1 MVRTVIPALGVLWA
15 VLVVLSGQSRLVA
28 GQQADKQ
35 PGKRLFEQE
44 TFGGNGRTCL
54 TCHSRDTGTVSPEDA
69 QRRFAENPSDPLFL
83 HDGSDDGLGN
93 GVSRML
99 SDATILMKI
108 PLPSNV
114 RLADDPTATT
124 VTLRR
129 GIPTTI
135 NTPALDPV
143 LMLDGRAPDLLVQA
157 ANAIADHTQTTL
169 APSASDLQHIADFQR
184 TNAFFGSLAL
194 RRFFTDGEIAAPQ
207 LPEGRTASE
216 KRGRLFFEDVP
227 HGPGEKQ
234 GICAECHTG
243 PMLNEISQFLPVPVP
258 PGTRFMSVLV
268 SEFNAAN
275 SPIRDFIVSR
285 PDGTTFAVSSPD
297 PGRALITGDFDPL
310 TSFDLNAFKTPI
322 LWGVRHTAPYFHDN
336 SAKTLAD
343 VAAHYAQFF
352 ALVTGGELILT
363 PQDQADMVAFMKL
376 LK

>member
-99 SDATILMKI
+99 SDATILMEI
-108 PLPSNV
+108 PLPPNV
-114 RLADDPTATT
+114 RLADDPAATT

-135 NTPALDPV
+135 NTPALDTV

-157 ANAIADHTQTTL
+157 ANAISDHTQATA
-169 APSASDLQHIADFQR
+169 APLASDLQHIADFQK
-184 TNAFFGSLAL
+184 TNAFFSSLAL
-194 RRFFTDGEIAAPQ
+194 RRFFTDGDIAAPQ

-227 HGPGEKQ
+227 HGPGEKH

-243 PMLNEISQFLPVPVP
+243 PMLNEISQFLPVSVP
-258 PGTRFMSVLV
+258 PGTRFLSVLV

-275 SPIRDFIVSR
+275 NSIRDFIVSR
-285 PDGTTFAVSSPD
+285 PDGTTFVVSSPD

-310 TSFDLNAFKTPI
+310 MSFDLNAFKTPI

-336 SAKTLAD
+336 SAKTLED

-352 ALVTGGELILT
+352 ELVTGGQLILT
-363 PQDQADMVAFMKL
+363 AQDQTDMVAFMKL

>member
-1 MVRTVIPALGVLWA
+1 
-15 VLVVLSGQSRLVA
+15 
-28 GQQADKQ
+28 
-35 PGKRLFEQE
+35 
-44 TFGGNGRTCL
+44 
-54 TCHSRDTGTVSPEDA
+54 
-69 QRRFAENPSDPLFL
+69 
-83 HDGSDDGLGN
+83 
-93 GVSRML
+93 ML

-184 TNAFFGSLAL
+184 TNAFFSSLAL

-297 PGRALITGDFDPL
+297 PGRALITGDFDLL

-336 SAKTLAD
+336 SAKKLSD

-352 ALVTGGELILT
+352 ALVTGGELSQT
-363 PQDQADMVAFMKL
+363 QKDQADMVAFMKL